1 MVSAKSVD
9 VHESSLLMIAA
20 LILAAGNGSR
30 FGSTGLPKQFSEIAG
45 KPLFIHS
52 VLTYVGIAEIDRVI
66 VVANPKLTEQTRDV
80 LQQYNLLARVE
91 LATGG
96 ATRQES
102 VQNAAA
108 LVAEDGL
115 SDQDI
120 VILHNSVSPNTS
132 SDFIRTCL
140 SAMSD
145 SEVVQ
150 ACVADTRTVFET
162 DGKFVKCV
170 LPRSSLVYNC
180 DPMVYRGDVFRHVL
194 EVQKNRGMLGNTT
207 SETARELGYKIRLA
221 YSGYDNIKVTN
232 RWDLEAVRAAMEH
245 GVE

>member
-9 VHESSLLMIAA
+9 IHESSLLMIAT

-30 FGSTGLPKQFSEIAG
+30 FGSTGLPKQFSEVAG

-66 VVANPKLTEQTRDV
+66 VVANPRLIERTTDV
-80 LQQYNLLARVE
+80 LKHHNLLTRVS

-108 LVAEDGL
+108 LISGDGL
-115 SDQDI
+115 NDQDI
-120 VILHNSVSPNTS
+120 VILHNSVSPNTPS
-132 SDFIRTCL
+132 EFIRSCL
-140 SAMSD
+140 SIMSD

-162 DGKFVKCV
+162 DGEFVKCV

-180 DPMVYRGDVFRHVL
+180 DPMVYRGDVFNHVL
-194 EVQKNRGMLGNTT
+194 KVQKSRGMLGNTT
-207 SETARELGYKIRLA
+207 SDTARELGYKIRLVH
-221 YSGYDNIKVTN
+221 SGYDNIKVTN
-232 RWDLEAVRAAMEH
+232 RWDLEAVRAAMGH
-245 GVE
+245 GVD